1 VHTRRFGVSTRLY
14 QRHRLGR
21 DHLLEIAAHGFEAV
35 ELIAARAHLDFQN
48 PAAVA
53 DLQQWLGEA
62 GLELS
67 SVHVPVDE
75 DAEAAVLI
83 ARRIPLPVLVVRATT
98 PRDTAKAIDRLAGI
112 AAPLDVALAIDST
125 SMTPIGSLVHFVES
139 GVDTPVGICLDFAA
153 AAVGGRLIDTLE
165 EVAEHLALARV
176 PVESAIDWASAMTTA
191 LKIGYEGPLIF
202 DAEARGSSKET
213 LARAKQ
219 ARARME
225 RLLAP

>member
-1 VHTRRFGVSTRLY
+1 VQKRRFGVSTRLY

-35 ELIAARAHLDFQN
+35 ELIAARAHLDYQN

-53 DLQQWLGEA
+53 DLQQWLGES

-67 SVHVPVDE
+67 SVHVPLEE

-83 ARRIPLPVLVVRATT
+83 ARRIPVPVLVVRATT
-98 PRDTAKAIDRLAGI
+98 PRDTAKAIDRLAGV

-139 GVDTPVGICLDFAA
+139 GVDVPVGICLDFAA

-165 EVAEHLALARV
+165 EVAEHLALARL

-191 LKIGYEGPLIF
+191 QKIGYEGPLIF

-219 ARARME
+219 ARGRME